1 MTLSWVIAGGGT
13 GGHVT
18 MAIALAE
25 ALQRR
30 DQRVLVLGSQSGLET
45 ELVPKAGFELVAL
58 SSHQVMGRGL
68 LGSLSGALGIAIAAF
83 SARRVLK
90 GCRADAVISVGGY
103 AAMPSMLAA
112 VSLRIP
118 IALVEPNAIPGRV
131 NRLTA
136 RFARLVFPG
145 FEITAERLGAQSRS
159 HSLGVPLRESLVE
172 AFDRPGERRA
182 AAAPFRLLVF
192 GGSQGA
198 RQINEAMMAAAP
210 GLADLEIEIFH
221 SAGDADRDRVAERY
235 EDAGVRAETVAFEPD
250 LPARYR
256 WADIAICRA
265 GALTIAELA
274 LAGLPALLVPY
285 PYASDDHQAANAL
298 ELEKLGAARR
308 LTGLEEPLT
317 GGERVTS
324 ALREIFAQPERLRAM
339 GTAARGMARPQ
350 AAREV
355 VDTCMTK
362 MFPEHAPAA
371 AGDPGGPST

>member
-25 ALQRR
+25 ALRRR

-68 LGSLSGALGIAIAAF
+68 LGSLSAALGIVIAAF
-83 SARRVLK
+83 SARRALK
-90 GCRADAVISVGGY
+90 GYRADAVISVGGY

-112 VSLRIP
+112 IFMRIP

-131 NRLTA
+131 HRLTA

-145 FEITAERLGAQSRS
+145 FEITAERLGTQSRS
-159 HSLGVPLRESLVE
+159 HALGVPLRESLVE
-172 AFDRPGERRA
+172 AFDRGDERRVA
-182 AAAPFRLLVF
+182 VAPFRLLVF

-210 GLADLEIEIFH
+210 GLAELAVEIFH

-235 EDAGVRAETVAFEPD
+235 EAFGVRAETVAFEPD
-250 LPARYR
+250 LPSRYR

-308 LTGLEEPLT
+308 LTGLEEPAA

-324 ALREIFAQPERLRAM
+324 ALREIFADPERLRVM
-339 GTAARGMARPQ
+339 GTAARKMAQPG
-350 AAREV
+350 AAREI
-355 VDTCMTK
+355 VDTCMAK
-362 MFPEHAPAA
+362 MFPQPAPTPS
-371 AGDPGGPST
+371 GNTEGPST